1 MTNMERKRKFTA
13 TCAEIKSELKA
24 MDPLNVGI
32 YDGGN
37 ENSAGELHPSR
48 QLTRARAPVVLSAA
62 TLRIGYVVLAIA
74 GFAAAAPFNRGR
86 PLGLRF

>member
-32 YDGGN
+32 YEDDQ
-37 ENSAGELHPSR
+37 ESIEEHKKKLK
-48 QLTRARAPVVLSAA
+48 
-62 TLRIGYVVLAIA
+62 
-74 GFAAAAPFNRGR
+74 
-86 PLGLRF
+86 